1 MERRRVTGPLSS
13 DLPQK
18 IKIKNQIEKI
28 KVPIHIHSGE
38 GRAGSV

>member
-18 IKIKNQIEKI
+18 IKIKNQIEKNQS
-28 KVPIHIHSGE
+28 PYTHT
-38 GRAGSV
+38 